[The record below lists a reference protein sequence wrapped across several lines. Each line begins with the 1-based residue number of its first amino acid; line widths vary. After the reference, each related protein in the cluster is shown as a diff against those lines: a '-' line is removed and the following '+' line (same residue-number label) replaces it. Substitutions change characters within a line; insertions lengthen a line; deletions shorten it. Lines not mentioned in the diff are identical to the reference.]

1 MFNIFLKCNKSDKRN
16 KNNFSLL
23 ISVFAVFPHL
33 TFNLLISI
41 LFSRKY
47 KNLTAYLFINI
58 VFYFYLKNDFN
69 KIKV

>member
-1 MFNIFLKCNKSDKRN
+1 MFNIFLKCNKSNKRN
-16 KNNFSLL
+16 KNSFSLL
-23 ISVFAVFPHL
+23 TSVFAVFPHL
-33 TFNLLISI
+33 TLNILISI

-58 VFYFYLKNDFN
+58 IFYFYLKNDFN